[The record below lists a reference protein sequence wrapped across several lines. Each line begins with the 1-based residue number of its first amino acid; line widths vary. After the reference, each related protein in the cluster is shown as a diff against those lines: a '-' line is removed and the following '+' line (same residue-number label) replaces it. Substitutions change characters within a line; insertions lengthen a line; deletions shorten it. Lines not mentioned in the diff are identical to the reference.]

1 MAEILLIIST
11 SSFVLAA
18 LFLALAIFFWFKF
31 GIPAIIGDL
40 SGRTAKKSIAQMRE
54 NNEKS
59 GVKTYRSSRINITG
73 NRMNDKLKMT
83 GNPESKNFA
92 TQGKEKP
99 QTESFEG
106 TAILKDTMADASMG
120 TAILDETRTESTV
133 GTGDLNEIM
142 TGPSTGPLLEY
153 VKPPITKT
161 VITAGWKMVE
171 DIMLIHTNEVIN

>member
-1 MAEILLIIST
+1 
-11 SSFVLAA
+11 
-18 LFLALAIFFWFKF
+18 
-31 GIPAIIGDL
+31 
-40 SGRTAKKSIAQMRE
+40 
-54 NNEKS
+54 
-59 GVKTYRSSRINITG
+59 
-73 NRMNDKLKMT
+73 MNDKLKMT

-120 TAILDETRTESTV
+120 TAILA
-133 GTGDLNEIM
+133 
-142 TGPSTGPLLEY
+142 LLEY